1 MAIQGCG
8 VPAGSDL
15 GSSGNL
21 RMELPGIA
29 YLYSLATVSITFV
42 GFAALLI
49 VVRQSIGGQVTS
61 YDMYFTLSFIQV

>member
-1 MAIQGCG
+1 
-8 VPAGSDL
+8 
-15 GSSGNL
+15 
-21 RMELPGIA
+21 MELPGIA